1 MDGICKDFAPGDC
14 DVTAKNDN
22 IKTMAGKKVQVR
34 VCQLKLNYM
43 GSCENGNENRGVFKS
58 KVFCSRQLLLFDML
72 TN

>member
-43 GSCENGNENRGVFKS
+43 SSYKMEMKIEAF
-58 KVFCSRQLLLFDML
+58 
-72 TN
+72 